1 MKKKQENSQ
10 NMISTFRKDIYE
22 AEQKV
27 HQMQVEA
34 AIFKT
39 GTQFKKIAQLD
50 EMNDACS
57 YKLWT
62 KEKI

>member
-1 MKKKQENSQ
+1 
-10 NMISTFRKDIYE
+10 
-22 AEQKV
+22 
-27 HQMQVEA
+27 MQVQA

-62 KEKI
+62 KEKT

>member
-1 MKKKQENSQ
+1 
-10 NMISTFRKDIYE
+10 MISNFRKEIYE

-27 HQMQVEA
+27 HQMQVQA

>member
-1 MKKKQENSQ
+1 MKKKHVYSQ
-10 NMISTFRKDIYE
+10 DMISTFRKEICE

-27 HQMQVEA
+27 HQMQVQA